1 MASPLSRLYNS
12 YKKKDE
18 EKAKYSNPYDDGS
31 IWSEAPASSS
41 SVSERN
47 LPQLNFNSSS
57 NNSPMYSALYS
68 LKKIL
73 MLQIVVLKII

>member
-41 SVSERN
+41 SVSETT
-47 LPQLNFNSSS
+47 FV
-57 NNSPMYSALYS
+57 
-68 LKKIL
+68 
-73 MLQIVVLKII
+73 LQPINV

>member
-41 SVSERN
+41 FIPKLFFLSKTK
-47 LPQLNFNSSS
+47 
-57 NNSPMYSALYS
+57 NNGG
-68 LKKIL
+68 
-73 MLQIVVLKII
+73 